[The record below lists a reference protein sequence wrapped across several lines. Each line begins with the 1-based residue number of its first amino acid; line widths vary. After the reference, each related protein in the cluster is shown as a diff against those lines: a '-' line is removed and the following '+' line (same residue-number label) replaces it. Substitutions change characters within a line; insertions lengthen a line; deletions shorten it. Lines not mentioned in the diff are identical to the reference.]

1 MKLKTVFAF
10 AVSVALAGRAA
21 NAQALPNLLP
31 LPNASG
37 LLETYNIHD
46 APISLKGAL
55 FSIPGNE
62 RPLLLDVPPARRG
75 LERVRQRDPA
85 ALSAHPRPG
94 PYFSNQRRLELRSQH
109 RYLDF

>member
-1 MKLKTVFAF
+1 VKLKTVFAF

-46 APISLKGAL
+46 APISLKGAFFQSL
-55 FSIPGNE
+55 GTNGRSCSTCHLPGE
-62 RPLLLDVPPARRG
+62 GWSVSASEIQLRFLLTRG
-75 LERVRQRDPA
+75 LDPIF
-85 ALSAHPRPG
+85 RT
-94 PYFSNQRRLELRSQH
+94 NDRLELRSQH